1 MHKAWLIL
9 LILSVGCSSNSSK
22 EAVNKDLVR
31 YFFEESLAKG
41 NLTEYKQRRTSDFVC
56 HAPDG
61 DFNLEQDYQNA
72 LEVQRVM
79 KGFKISIV
87 KLISEND
94 MVAVHWQAESAQ
106 EIGTGI
112 TWFRV
117 SGDKLAEEWPSSPH
131 FKKK

>member
-1 MHKAWLIL
+1 MHKTWLIFLIL
-9 LILSVGCSSNSSK
+9 LEGCNSNPSR
-22 EAVNKDLVR
+22 EAVNKELVR
-31 YFFEESLAKG
+31 DFFEESLAKG

-72 LEVQRVM
+72 QEVQRVM
-79 KGFKISIV
+79 KGFKISVI
-87 KLISEND
+87 KLIAEHD
-94 MVAVHWQAESAQ
+94 MVAVHWQAESEQ

-117 SGDKLAEEWPSSPH
+117 SGDQLAEEWPSLPH

>member
-1 MHKAWLIL
+1 MYKVYLGVLIL
-9 LILSVGCSSNSSK
+9 VTGCNSDPSTEARNK
-22 EAVNKDLVR
+22 ELVR

-41 NLTEYKQRRTSDFVC
+41 NLLEYKQRRTPDFVC

-72 LEVQRVM
+72 REVQRVM
-79 KGFKISIV
+79 KGLRISII
-87 KLISEND
+87 KLIAEHD
-94 MVAVHWQAESAQ
+94 MVAVHWQAESEQ

-117 SGDKLAEEWPSSPH
+117 SGDRLAEEWPSLPY